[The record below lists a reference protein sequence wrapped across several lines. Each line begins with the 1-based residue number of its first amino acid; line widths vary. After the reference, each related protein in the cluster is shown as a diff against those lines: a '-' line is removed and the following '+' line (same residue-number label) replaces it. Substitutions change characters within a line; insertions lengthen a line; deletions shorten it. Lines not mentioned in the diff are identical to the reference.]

1 MVALDK
7 DSLSA
12 LKQLFEMVYVGKS
25 SHAQFQF
32 TEYSNWL
39 DGATFFISK

>member
-12 LKQLFEMVYVGKS
+12 LKQLFEMVYGKS
-25 SHAQFQF
+25 SHAQFPF